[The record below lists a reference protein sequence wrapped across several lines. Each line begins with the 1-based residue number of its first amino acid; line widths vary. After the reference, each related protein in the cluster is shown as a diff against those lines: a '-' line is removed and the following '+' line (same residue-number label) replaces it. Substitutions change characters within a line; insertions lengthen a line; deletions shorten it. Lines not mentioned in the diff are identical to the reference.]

1 MVRET
6 VEMKYGYIT
15 YAVLNEGLATTD
27 ALGKE
32 MEKLK
37 EEYKA
42 KGFHMKYWGYPFGM
56 SENIVVVLSSDH
68 DLGKLVETYS
78 TIAAPYSAG
87 RTIVA
92 SKP

>member
-1 MVRET
+1 
-6 VEMKYGYIT
+6 MKYGYIT
-15 YAVLNEGLATTD
+15 YAVLNEETMTNPDVLV
-27 ALGKE
+27 KE
-32 MEKLK
+32 MARLK

-56 SENIVVVLSSDH
+56 SENIVVVLASDN
-68 DLGKLVETYS
+68 DVGKLVETYG